1 MQTRTYGDLFKLI
14 QSLAGVGSFAPTES
28 DDVANLINRR
38 FLQAFNESPI
48 WPRYLV
54 TSEERDIISLI
65 ISGLGA
71 GSSTDSSSVVNGNYV
86 LLGQENGGNGGV
98 AGTNIYY
105 NPAHGSRDSTQVINT
120 AAIYKRAS
128 TSRWEIET
136 SCNIAINADGTID
149 VQAGTGTTVLVEA
162 DTQKKDNPSEV
173 VTWTLTAAN
182 LSGTP
187 LIVDKQ
193 MIPYAQT
200 GRNTIGSFNRIHRK
214 KAFLNQSAVEYDF
227 FVDFDGANILNITST
242 TDNSAFVT
250 YKKQFTPFSITVS
263 DPVVVSDFTSS
274 TVEVPAEFFAYLAHA
289 TYADFLRMDGQT
301 DKAFAE
307 ENTASVALALEL
319 EKVDIISN
327 NNTVNKRFST
337 YVNRQSR

>member
-14 QSLAGVGSFAPTES
+14 QSLAGVGSFAPTEA

-54 TSEERDIISLI
+54 TSEERDIISLN

-71 GSSTDSSSVVNGNYV
+71 GTSLDSSSVVNGNYI
-86 LLGQENGGNGGV
+86 LLGQDSGANGAV
-98 AGTNIYY
+98 AGTNVYY
-105 NPAHGSRDSTQVINT
+105 NASLGTSDTTV
-120 AAIYKRAS
+120 IYKRAS
-128 TSRWEIET
+128 TNRWEIEGT
-136 SCNIAINADGTID
+136 SNISVSSDGTIS
-149 VQAGTGTTVLVEA
+149 VQAGSGLAVTLLAEA
-162 DTQKKDNPSEV
+162 DSQKKDNPSEV
-173 VTWTLTAAN
+173 DTWTLTTAN

-193 MIPYAQT
+193 LIPYAQT
-200 GRNTIGSFNRIHRK
+200 GKNTIGSFNRIHRK
-214 KAFLNQSAVEYDF
+214 KAFLNQSAIEYEF

-250 YKKQFTPFSITVS
+250 YKKQFTPFTVTGS
-263 DPVVVSDFTSS
+263 TVADFTGS

-307 ENTASVALALEL
+307 ENTATVALALEL